1 LRYISGIARR
11 LPQLAAGSWRLESN
25 RRIATGMDPASEAPA
40 DCRKKSTIHG
50 GGMKGLK
57 SPENIGPRLGLAVF
71 TFSAACATTVPV
83 RADTAQ
89 AAAVGSPTPLE
100 LPAVEVV
107 GVTPSSSLG
116 LPLDKVPGNVQSSRS
131 EDINRHQAL
140 DLSSYMNRSLGSVNI
155 NDDQNNTFQPDVTY
169 RGFDAS
175 PLLGTP
181 IGLSVFQDGVRVN
194 EPFGDIVNW
203 DLIPKSAISSIDL
216 IPGSNPL
223 FGLNALGGS
232 LSVRTKSGFAYPGTS
247 ATITG
252 GSFGRASVE
261 MEHGGSRGNFDW
273 FVTGN
278 VAHEDGWRVDSKSD
292 VHQAFGKV
300 GWQNQVSDID
310 LSYTFADN
318 ALHGVGPTPLSQ
330 LSVDRNA
337 IYTVPDNT
345 KNALHFFNL
354 QASHQIND
362 AWELSGNAYYRQN
375 NTDTLNSNTGNPNND
390 CTLFAGFNQVACL
403 DSNNN
408 LIAAPPAS
416 NQITHSDQYTTGV
429 TAQASNDAK
438 LFNRDNN
445 LAFGAS
451 YDFGHTR
458 FTEYNQDAVISPGRA
473 TVGIATPTLANDLIA
488 ENEYIGVFAT
498 DTLSIASWLHVTA
511 AGRWTQ
517 AKLSLRDQTG
527 LDPALNGNDTFDR
540 FNPSAGFTLDPFA
553 ALSLKPLMKEFTFFV
568 NYNEGFRAP
577 SPIELTC
584 ADPNA
589 PCTLPSAIVSDP
601 PLKPVVAKTWEVGF
615 RGKLNN
621 QVRWNIS
628 GYRTE
633 LDNDILFVNAPSGGL
648 NTGFFQNVGQTRRQG
663 VEVNLQGQWQRLDW
677 YANYSFIDA
686 TYQSAAVLQNAIGP
700 ETVKPGDRIPGIPQN
715 TFKLGL
721 EYEVLPKWHFGGNL
735 LYASSQF
742 VRGDDNNR
750 LPQVPEYAVV
760 NLDTRYQFT
769 KHVEIFGMVN
779 NIFDTNYETFGVLTQ
794 NYFTGQDERFLG
806 PGAPIA
812 GWAGVKL
819 TF

>member
-1 LRYISGIARR
+1 MKILKRSYRIKWRMH
-11 LPQLAAGSWRLESN
+11 LVMLALS
-25 RRIATGMDPASEAPA
+25 AT
-40 DCRKKSTIHG
+40 
-50 GGMKGLK
+50 
-57 SPENIGPRLGLAVF
+57 
-71 TFSAACATTVPV
+71 CATT
-83 RADTAQ
+83 AHAQ
-89 AAAVGSPTPLE
+89 GETPPAPAVGSPTPLE
-100 LPAVEVV
+100 LPAINVV

-116 LPLDKVPGNVQSSRS
+116 LPLDKVPGNVQSARS

-140 DLSSYMNRSLGSVNI
+140 DISSFMNRSLGSVNI

-194 EPFGDIVNW
+194 EPFGDVVNW

-216 IPGSNPL
+216 VPGSNPL

-247 ATITG
+247 ATFTG
-252 GSFGRASVE
+252 GSFGRATVE
-261 MEHGGSRGNFDW
+261 MEHGGSEGNFDW

-278 VAHEDGWRVDSKSD
+278 VGHEDGWRVASQSD
-292 VHQAFGKV
+292 VRQAFGKI
-300 GWQNQVSDID
+300 GWQNEVTDLD

-318 ALHGVGPTPLSQ
+318 TLHGVGPTPLSQ

-337 IYTVPDNT
+337 VYTVPDT
-345 KNALHFFNL
+345 TENALHFFNL
-354 QASHQIND
+354 QASHQLDN
-362 AWELSGNAYYRQN
+362 AWELSGNAYFRHN
-375 NTDTLNSNTGNPNND
+375 TTDTLNSNTGNPNND
-390 CTLFAGFNQVACL
+390 CALFAGFNQVACL

-416 NQITHSDQYTTGV
+416 NQITRSAQYTTGV
-429 TAQASNDAK
+429 TVQASNGGK

-451 YDFGHTR
+451 YDYGHTH
-458 FTEYNQDAVISPGRA
+458 FIEHDQDAIINSARA
-473 TVGIATPTLANDLIA
+473 TVGIAAPTLANDLVA

-498 DTLSIASWLHVTA
+498 DTLSITSWWHVTA

-517 AKLSLRDQTG
+517 ANLRLRDQTG
-527 LDPALNGNDTFDR
+527 VAPALNGDDTFNR
-540 FNPSAGFTLDPFA
+540 FNPAAGFTLDPFA
-553 ALSLKPLMKEFTFFV
+553 ALSLKPLMKDFTFFV

-589 PCTLPSAIVSDP
+589 PCTLPSEIVSDP
-601 PLKPVVAKTWEVGF
+601 PLKPVVAKTWELGF
-615 RGKLNN
+615 RGELNN

-628 GYRTE
+628 GYRTDLE
-633 LDNDILFVNAPSGGL
+633 NDILFVSSSSIGV

-663 VEVNLQGQWQRLDW
+663 VEFGLQGHRRRLDW

-700 ETVKPGDRIPGIPQN
+700 ETVNPGDRIPGIPQS

-721 EYEVLPKWHFGGNL
+721 EYELVPKWHLGGNL
-735 LYASSQF
+735 LYASSQY

-760 NLDTRYQFT
+760 NLDTRYELT
-769 KHVEIFGMVN
+769 KHIEIFGMVN
-779 NIFDTNYETFGVLTQ
+779 NIFDTKYETFGVLTQ
-794 NYFTGQDERFLG
+794 NYFTGADERFLG
-806 PGAPIA
+806 PGAPI
-812 GWAGVKL
+812 GVWAGVKL